1 MATAG
6 RPGDIFG
13 PLLERPAFR
22 ADLLYFIRLA
32 GNYAA
37 SIFTDVRNRAP
48 MHHRMALDAFVTSNA
63 GNDKQLLAALT
74 DRQAWFDALKADFTI
89 LLDEMPQYMKDRLAR
104 ALTED
109 HMLPWNMRNFIKAL
123 DDLREYRHFL
133 EHPEKSIHVTDAR
146 LLEILGLMLLPFL
159 GNHLAG
165 RVHHHGRRSGM
176 RNARAAA
183 EQTRAILTGGLAARR
198 ETSKFMNG
206 LKRRTSNAD
215 IAAELTRQRGTA
227 PHDAEV
233 QKIAKARKKERADLE
248 SRKAAMLSLHRSY
261 FNETSWPRYNH
272 ENFLMRF
279 AFIGKRRILDLENK
293 LEFPADSHDFIHA
306 IEPFFMLSMDMA
318 LIIHCWLTE
327 LEGAGVPIRQ
337 RRQMRAIAPAAQWL
351 PAIRNTIAH
360 GGWVWAVEPNG
371 RAGQPLTFAE
381 LVETLLAA
389 LQHPKVARD
398 GARWRNDLLT
408 RMEGALR
415 PCGWHWVYAKTQTGD
430 DPNQMPA
437 HHVIKRWTTETRAR
451 YADRDKWHIEKRPRL
466 RRVAAEWMRDL
477 RALADPP
484 PGSATTIEKID
495 LCSVFVHG

>member
-37 SIFTDVRNRAP
+37 SIFIDVRNRAP
-48 MHHRMALDAFVTSNA
+48 MHHRHALDVFITGHA
-63 GNDKQLLAALT
+63 GNDTQLLAALT
-74 DRQAWFDALKADFTI
+74 NRHAWFDALKADFTI
-89 LLDEMPQYMKDRLAR
+89 LLGEMPQYMKDRLER

-109 HMLPWNMRNFIKAL
+109 HLLPWDRRNFIKAL

-133 EHPEKSIHVTDAR
+133 EHPEKRINVTDER
-146 LLEILGLMLLPFL
+146 LLETLGRMLLPFL

-183 EQTRAILTGGLAARR
+183 EQTRTILADALAARR

-206 LKRRTSNAD
+206 LKRRVSHD
-215 IAAELTRQRGTA
+215 EIAAELTRKRGSP
-227 PHDAEV
+227 PHDAAV
-233 QKIAKARKKERADLE
+233 HKIAKARKKERADLE
-248 SRKAAMLSLHRSY
+248 CRKAAMLTLHRSY

-293 LEFPADSHDFIHA
+293 LQFPADRHDFIHA
-306 IEPFFMLSMDMA
+306 IEPFFILSMDMA

-327 LEGAGVPIRQ
+327 LEGAGVPIRN
-337 RRQMRAIAPAAQWL
+337 RKELAKVTPAAAWL
-351 PAIRNTIAH
+351 PDIRNAIAH
-360 GGWVWAVEPNG
+360 GGWIWAVEPKD
-371 RAGQPLTFAE
+371 RSSQPLSFAE
-381 LVETLLAA
+381 LVASLLAA
-389 LQHPKVARD
+389 LHHPKVARD
-398 GARWRNDLLT
+398 GAKWRNDLLT

-415 PCGWHWVYAKTQTGD
+415 PCGWHHIYAKAQPDD
-430 DPNQMPA
+430 DPNQMRA
-437 HHVIKRWTTETRAR
+437 HHVIKRWTAKTRAR
-451 YADRDKWHIEKRPRL
+451 YADRYKWHVEKRPYL
-466 RRVAAEWMRDL
+466 RRVAATWMRDL
-477 RALADPP
+477 RTLANP
-484 PGSATTIEKID
+484 ATASGTKIEKY
-495 LCSVFVHG
+495 